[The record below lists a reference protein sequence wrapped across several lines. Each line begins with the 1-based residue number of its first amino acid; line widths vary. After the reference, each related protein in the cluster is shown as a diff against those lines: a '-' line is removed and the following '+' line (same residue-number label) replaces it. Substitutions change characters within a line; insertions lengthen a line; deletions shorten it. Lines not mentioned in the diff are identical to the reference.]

1 MEAATLGDEMM
12 ESIRTILVPVDF
24 SEGSRRALL
33 YASELAS
40 RFGATID
47 VLHVWDVPT
56 YLPSD
61 TLITAGAQ
69 AWELTRLVQHNAEGA
84 LEKFVTEAVE
94 SGIPIARKRAE
105 PGVASQV
112 IVDAAE
118 HDRYD
123 LIVMG
128 TQGRTG
134 LERVLLGS
142 VAERVVRHARCPVLT
157 VRERT

>member
-1 MEAATLGDEMM
+1 MM
-12 ESIRTILVPVDF
+12 TSVRTILVPVDF
-24 SEGSRRALL
+24 SEGSRRALK
-33 YASELAS
+33 YASELAA
-40 RFGATID
+40 RYEATID

-69 AWELTRLVQHNAEGA
+69 AWELTRLVQNDAEAA
-84 LEKFVTEAVE
+84 LAKFVAEATG
-94 SGIPIARKRAE
+94 SGIPIARTRAE

-112 IVDAAE
+112 IVDAAR
-118 HDRYD
+118 HDQYD

-142 VAERVVRHARCPVLT
+142 VAERVVRHAHCPVLT